1 MADVIEDR
9 TALIT
14 EETETPNGS
23 CTATGL
29 LQTPVEGE
37 SKGGRIR
44 YQCCEILGIL
54 ESISIGYY
62 RNDYYSYP
70 TATECT

>member
-1 MADVIEDR
+1 MIEDR

-37 SKGGRIR
+37 SKGGRIC
-44 YQCCEILGIL
+44 YQSCEILGMIPGININRL
-54 ESISIGYY
+54 LSQ
-62 RNDYYSYP
+62 
-70 TATECT
+70 